1 MQPALRPALT
11 AAATAAVTTALLGS
25 AVTAG
30 PAPAVAAVAVPA
42 AAHRE
47 AEQGYS
53 IPVGAVTDLG
63 ALPVLGGLGLDFA
76 RLLGQ

>member
-1 MQPALRPALT
+1 MQPALRPVLT
-11 AAATAAVTTALLGS
+11 TAVTTALLGS
-25 AVTAG
+25 AVPAG
-30 PAPAVAAVAVPA
+30 LTPAVAAVAVPA
-42 AAHRE
+42 AAHRD
-47 AEQGYS
+47 ANQGYS